1 MAVPWTDYVVID
13 STKLL
18 AIVKYF
24 RFEVVV
30 VTPIAS
36 FTISTSYYYQLS

>member
-30 VTPIAS
+30 LTPHCVLYDFILAII
-36 FTISTSYYYQLS
+36 TA